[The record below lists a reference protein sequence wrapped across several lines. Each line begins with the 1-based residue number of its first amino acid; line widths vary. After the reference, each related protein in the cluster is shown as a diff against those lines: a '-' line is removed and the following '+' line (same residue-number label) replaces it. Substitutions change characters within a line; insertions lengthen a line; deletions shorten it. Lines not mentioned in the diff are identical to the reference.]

1 MPTLTREQIQS
12 CSETKFDYNLF
23 VDVFRLED
31 AEGGS
36 VLAVGCLVCSLQ
48 ILALLV

>member
-1 MPTLTREQIQS
+1 MSTRIREQIQLS
-12 CSETKFDYNLF
+12 SETKLDYNLF